1 MTLWFNTICAIGSM
15 NIKYFNMLYQ
25 KNTYRQ
31 GCPDPIPN
39 IRIRA
44 DQGFFNWTVL
54 VSSAQ
59 SFVYVSC
66 HLGVE
71 KTICGRILGMR
82 IVINFLKKC
91 SIINQYLKLI
101 TQTERNAHLTCVDIG
116 VLVSGHV
123 ICSVICHMPLWCKTL
138 A

>member
-1 MTLWFNTICAIGSM
+1 M
-15 NIKYFNMLYQ
+15 NIKYFNILYQ

-44 DQGFFNWTVL
+44 DQGIFNSTVL

-66 HLGVE
+66 HSGVE
-71 KTICGRILGMR
+71 KTICGRTLWMLTEN
-82 IVINFLKKC
+82 NFLEKC
-91 SIINQYLKLI
+91 SIII
-101 TQTERNAHLTCVDIG
+101 F
-116 VLVSGHV
+116 
-123 ICSVICHMPLWCKTL
+123 KTDNTN
-138 A
+138 